1 METRE
6 VNADGTIG
14 AGVVLVGESD
24 SKGDARPTLKSQA
37 EFVADAYGTALVE
50 LAKARKDI
58 VVLDADLAADCRIRQ
73 FELTYPDRFIEC
85 GIAEQDMVSMA
96 GGLARQG
103 LLPVVNSFASFLTSR
118 ANEQIYNNATEKTKI
133 IYVNHYAGLIPAGP
147 GKSHQSL
154 RDIALV
160 STLPN
165 MTVLQPGT
173 PAEARMVLE
182 YAVSEAQENCL
193 IRLTIGPCPRHI
205 ELPEE
210 YRLEEGKG
218 VTLAAG
224 DDAVLLAYGPVMLH
238 EALNAS
244 EILLAQGFGLEV
256 VDMPWLNRVDVDWL
270 QQALGRHRRIFVLE
284 DHSSVGGLAD
294 FLLPLLHEH
303 GLLAGRT
310 FQKFGV
316 DGFPACG
323 TPIEALRFH
332 RLDGMSLAERIRG

>member
-1 METRE
+1 MP
-6 VNADGTIG
+6 DGTVG
-14 AGVVLVGESD
+14 PGVILVGETD
-24 SKGDARPTLKSQA
+24 SKGDAQPTLKSRA
-37 EFVADAYGTALVE
+37 EFVADAYGASLVD
-50 LAKARKDI
+50 LAGERSDI
-58 VVLDADLAADCRIRQ
+58 VVLDADLAADCRVRQ
-73 FELTYPDRFIEC
+73 FELAFPDRFIEC

-182 YAVSEAQENCL
+182 YAVRNAQENCL

-218 VTLAAG
+218 VVLAAG
-224 DDAVLLAYGPVMLH
+224 DDALLLAYGPVMLH

-256 VDMPWLNRVDVDWL
+256 IDMPWLNRVDVDWL
-270 QQALGRHRRIFVLE
+270 QQVIGRHRRIFVLE

-294 FLLPLLHEH
+294 FLLPQLHEH

-332 RLDGMSLAERIRG
+332 RLDGMSLAESIRG